1 MKREARS
8 NIASIL
14 DISIKNKKGFLI
26 AILFS
31 LFSAI
36 VSLLIPLVV
45 GTFMENLT
53 DVGEKISPEKIFS
66 AVLIF
71 IVVYILQGLSSYVLF
86 DDFSNGL
93 DTDIGENGHKLSE
106 GQKQRINI
114 ARAIISK
121 PIILLLDEITSNLD
135 SEIEHQIMRLIERQT
150 TTTTIV
156 IIAHRLNTIRNADLI
171 YVMNEQG
178 KIESYGT
185 HQYLIEN
192 CEIYKKLVRNA
203 VYCG

>member
-71 IVVYILQGLSSYVLF
+71 IVVYILQGLSSYVL
-86 DDFSNGL
+86 GM
-93 DTDIGENGHKLSE
+93 
-106 GQKQRINI
+106 Q
-114 ARAIISK
+114 
-121 PIILLLDEITSNLD
+121 
-135 SEIEHQIMRLIERQT
+135 
-150 TTTTIV
+150 
-156 IIAHRLNTIRNADLI
+156 
-171 YVMNEQG
+171 
-178 KIESYGT
+178 
-185 HQYLIEN
+185 
-192 CEIYKKLVRNA
+192 
-203 VYCG
+203 

>member
-135 SEIEHQIMRLIERQT
+135 SETEHQIMSLIERQ

>member
-71 IVVYILQGLSSYVLF
+71 IVVYILQGLSSYVLGKIGIDAIKSLQCYF
-86 DDFSNGL
+86 EKHIMHLDLEDSNVYAPG
-93 DTDIGENGHKLSE
+93 DWASRVTNDIGEVS
-106 GQKQRINI
+106 
-114 ARAIISK
+114 AIV
-121 PIILLLDEITSNLD
+121 T
-135 SEIEHQIMRLIERQT
+135 
-150 TTTTIV
+150 V
-156 IIAHRLNTIRNADLI
+156 IIPSMVKNF
-171 YVMNEQG
+171 
-178 KIESYGT
+178 
-185 HQYLIEN
+185 
-192 CEIYKKLVRNA
+192 
-203 VYCG
+203 

>member
-86 DDFSNGL
+86 DDFSNWL

-135 SEIEHQIMRLIERQT
+135 SETEHQIMRLIERQT

>member
-135 SEIEHQIMRLIERQT
+135 SETEHQIMSLIERQT

>member
-1 MKREARS
+1 MKRETRS

-135 SEIEHQIMRLIERQT
+135 SETEHQIMRLIERQT